1 MNSAPIWDYLFDLD
15 GPMYGGQLPPHCA
28 DIPFV
33 FHNTE
38 LVPSTQEEGVTLRVE
53 KQIFETVMAFV
64 HTGNPNNPQIPSWAP
79 DTAEHTHTLVIG
91 KTASVQTDFDKE
103 LIKTLSSALLDDMVA
118 GILQQVARI

>member
-1 MNSAPIWDYLFDLD
+1 
-15 GPMYGGQLPPHCA
+15 
-28 DIPFV
+28 
-33 FHNTE
+33 
-38 LVPSTQEEGVTLRVE
+38 
-53 KQIFETVMAFV
+53 MAFV